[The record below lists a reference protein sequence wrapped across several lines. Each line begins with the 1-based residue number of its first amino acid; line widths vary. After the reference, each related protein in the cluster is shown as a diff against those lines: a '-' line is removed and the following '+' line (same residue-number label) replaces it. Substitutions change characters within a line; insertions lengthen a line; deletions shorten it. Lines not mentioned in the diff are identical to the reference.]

1 VDDSIDDKNDEQ
13 TVKEI
18 ADIKDDSQ
26 LHEDGQNTKDAIKP
40 KDTPTHPLDASPPS
54 PPSPFENDAA
64 NNTKENP
71 SSVSAHPIS
80 LDSVIVC
87 KDESNRLYTCP
98 HCTKFK
104 SNLESE
110 YERHIVLNH
119 PRKPGYPNTA
129 AAG

>member
-1 VDDSIDDKNDEQ
+1 M
-13 TVKEI
+13 
-18 ADIKDDSQ
+18 
-26 LHEDGQNTKDAIKP
+26 IKP
-40 KDTPTHPLDASPPS
+40 DNNPTDPLEASPP
-54 PPSPFENDAA
+54 FESDDAIE
-64 NNTKENP
+64 KP
-71 SSVSAHPIS
+71 LVIPVKSSASVLSIS
-80 LDSVIVC
+80 LDSN
-87 KDESNRLYTCP
+87 DRNEGNRPEQFTCP